1 MNIDKIL
8 LNEKEKKQLWFK
20 AEMTN
25 RQFASLANKLN
36 NADIENLNLV
46 NVQLYPN
53 PVVSI
58 LTVDFG
64 QPINL
69 DVIELTDALGR
80 IIQTFKNFNGNQIH
94 IDLEKESNGVYFLNL
109 NLDQNTKTLRIIKQ

>member
-1 MNIDKIL
+1 
-8 LNEKEKKQLWFK
+8 
-20 AEMTN
+20 
-25 RQFASLANKLN
+25 
-36 NADIENLNLV
+36 
-46 NVQLYPN
+46 
-53 PVVSI
+53 
-58 LTVDFG
+58 VDFG

-94 IDLEKESNGVYFLNL
+94 IDLEKESDGVYFLNL